1 MITTLH
7 DYINTKVFNGL
18 TPSLVGGRW
27 KCRSGKCR
35 SDNGWKAI

>member
-18 TPSLVGGRW
+18 TPSLVDVWRV
-27 KCRSGKCR
+27 
-35 SDNGWKAI
+35 